1 MYLLVT
7 LIVVVAE
14 LAVPLELLGVQL
26 YTPMSLLLIFLMVR
40 VEPVSPD
47 ITIPFLIH
55 WYVRP
60 VGVPPATTLI
70 STELP
75 EDTVCGSLMLMI
87 CAGPINKEKT
97 NFLSYTGTIKHT
109 KYINT
114 DGKSSSSMIR

>member
-1 MYLLVT
+1 MHLLVT

-26 YTPMSLLLIFLMVR
+26 YTPMSLLLIFWIVR

-47 ITIPFLIH
+47 KTIPFLSH

-75 EDTVCGSLMLMI
+75 EDTICGPLMLMI
-87 CAGPINKEKT
+87 CAGPINKERA
-97 NFLSYTGTIKHT
+97 NFYHIQEL
-109 KYINT
+109 
-114 DGKSSSSMIR
+114 

>member
-1 MYLLVT
+1 
-7 LIVVVAE
+7 
-14 LAVPLELLGVQL
+14 
-26 YTPMSLLLIFLMVR
+26 MVR

-47 ITIPFLIH
+47 ITIPFLRH

-87 CAGPINKEKT
+87 CAGPINKDKT

-114 DGKSSSSMIR
+114 DCKCSSSMIR